1 MICILSI
8 ISIHKYIPSLFP
20 ISQTYGAFHYIHEM
34 RRISQKHE
42 QNISRFRIYTPV
54 SEAMPQKLPGT
65 VIVVIGESATR
76 DRMKAFTPSYPSETT
91 PWLSEMKETPYFYLM
106 DKTYSCFPVTVPAL
120 SMFLYGRNQYDH
132 RNIDDVANI
141 IDVAHLSGYK
151 TWWMSNQGKMSGEDS
166 PIDFVAQ
173 NCDTEQRTPFPLGDD
188 YQLLDFVKQLPKTKI
203 TLSLSILWAAISDT
217 ATAPRRILKES
228 TTRSTTSGPTSMTPH
243 CFTQTAFSEISIRM
257 PKII

>member
-1 MICILSI
+1 
-8 ISIHKYIPSLFP
+8 
-20 ISQTYGAFHYIHEM
+20 
-34 RRISQKHE
+34 
-42 QNISRFRIYTPV
+42 
-54 SEAMPQKLPGT
+54 
-65 VIVVIGESATR
+65 
-76 DRMKAFTPSYPSETT
+76 
-91 PWLSEMKETPYFYLM
+91 MKETPYFYLM

-188 YQLLDFVKQLPKTKI
+188 YQLLDL
-203 TLSLSILWAAISDT
+203 
-217 ATAPRRILKES
+217 
-228 TTRSTTSGPTSMTPH
+228 
-243 CFTQTAFSEISIRM
+243 
-257 PKII
+257 